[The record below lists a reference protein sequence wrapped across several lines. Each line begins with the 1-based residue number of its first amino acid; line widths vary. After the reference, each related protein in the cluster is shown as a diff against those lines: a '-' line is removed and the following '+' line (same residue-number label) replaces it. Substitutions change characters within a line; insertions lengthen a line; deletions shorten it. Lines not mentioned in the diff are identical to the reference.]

1 MPLQKLQFNPGIN
14 KEITNYSN
22 EQGWYA
28 GDKIRFKKGFPEQ
41 IGGWTRVSDTQVI
54 GTPRTLINW
63 IALNGDNLVG
73 VGTNIKYYVLDG
85 QTFVDKT
92 PAIETVS
99 TLGTDP
105 FTTTSGSTTVTV
117 TDTTPHNAVDGTYV
131 TIQGATDT
139 NGIPAAELNKEHRLT
154 YVSSTTYTIEV
165 DTAATSP
172 GSGGGSSV
180 EAEYQISP
188 GAEVFSFT
196 AGWSSGTWPTSTTVA
211 LTNPFDTTATNS
223 TITVNHTG
231 HGLSTGDY
239 VRFTSIGTP
248 FAISGD
254 GRTAIDCDEVML
266 KAFQIT
272 KVNNDSY
279 TISLVIG
286 GKTYT
291 ADSTATGVGGAVS
304 LTTIGTTTSVWGTTG
319 VADLEDQIR
328 LWVHDNYGE
337 DVITNL
343 YQGDIYY
350 LDKNGSA
357 TFKGSAP
364 YTSSS
369 DITYRMRSIKGIV
382 DATPSSPSKPDSSY
396 IPTKVTYSLVSDQA
410 RHVICFGADNQG
422 GSGAV
427 SPVGDFDPLLVRW
440 SNSED
445 YQEWQPKATNSAGDF
460 RLEQGSQIISAVK
473 TRQEILIFTD
483 TAVYTMQY
491 VGLPYVFTFN
501 LLANHIS
508 LISPN
513 AVSVANN
520 IVFWMGKDKFYVYDG
535 QVRALPSTLRTFVYN
550 NINTEQEFQVISG
563 TNEAFNE
570 IWWFYP
576 TGTDSQMNNYV
587 IYNYLENIWYYGS
600 LSRSAWLDSGLRPS
614 PIAFDYNRRAL
625 NHEIGVDDAS
635 GTSSV
640 AINSYIESADFDIG
654 DGHQFSYVWRMIPD
668 LTFTGSTSIDPDV
681 TLTLTP
687 RNYTGGSYTSETGK
701 TVQASALSPQELY
714 TNQVDIRVRGRQLK
728 FKIDGSTAIGTK
740 WQLGT
745 PRIDIKPDGR
755 R

>member
-73 VGTNIKYYVLDG
+73 VGTNIKYYVLNG
-85 QTFVDKT
+85 QQFSDKT
-92 PAIETVS
+92 PVRELQS
-99 TLGTDP
+99 LGADP
-105 FTTTSGSTTVTV
+105 FTSASSSTTVTV
-117 TDTTPHNAVDGTYV
+117 TDTAHNADDGAYV
-131 TIQGATDT
+131 TFTGATT
-139 NGIPAAELNKEHRLT
+139 FNGIPAAEINKEHRLT
-154 YVSSTTYTIEV
+154 YVNANSYTITV
-165 DTAATSP
+165 DSAAS
-172 GSGGGSSV
+172 GAGAGGGSSAK
-180 EAEYQISP
+180 AEYQIPP
-188 GAEVFSFT
+188 GAEVFTTTS
-196 AGWSSGTWPTSTTVA
+196 GWSSGTWPTSTTVS
-211 LTNPFDTTATNS
+211 LTNPFDTTSSNS
-223 TITVNHTG
+223 TINVNHTG
-231 HGLSTGDY
+231 HGLSTDDY

-266 KAFQIT
+266 KAFKIT
-272 KVNNDSY
+272 KINNDKYS
-279 TISLVIG
+279 ISLVIG
-286 GKTYT
+286 DKTYT

-319 VADLEDQIR
+319 VSNLEDQIR

-337 DVITNL
+337 DIIVNL

-350 LDKNGSA
+350 LDKDGSSA
-357 TFKGSAP
+357 FKTGAP

-369 DITYRMRSIKGIV
+369 DITYRMRSIFDI
-382 DATPSSPSKPDSSY
+382 ATAAGAANTAY
-396 IPTKVTYSLVSDQA
+396 IPTQVTYSMVSQQA
-410 RHVICFGADNQG
+410 RHVICFGADNQNG
-422 GSGAV
+422 TGA
-427 SPVGDFDPLLVRW
+427 FDPLLVRW
-440 SNSED
+440 SSSED
-445 YQEWQPKATNSAGDF
+445 YQDWRPLSTNSAGDF
-460 RLEQGSQIISAVK
+460 RLEQGSQIVSAVK

-483 TAVYTMQY
+483 TAIYTMQY
-491 VGLPYVFTFN
+491 VGVPYVFTFS

-513 AVSVANN
+513 AVAVANN
-520 IVFWMGKDKFYVYDG
+520 IVFWMGRDKFYVYDG
-535 QVRALPSTLRTFVYN
+535 QVRALPSTLRTFVYD
-550 NINTEQEFQVISG
+550 NINVEQEFQVVSG

-576 TGTDSQMNNYV
+576 TGTDTQMNNYV
-587 IYNYLENIWYYGS
+587 VFNYLENTWYYGT

-625 NHEIGVDDAS
+625 NHEVGVDDAS

-640 AINSYIESADFDIG
+640 AIDSYIESADFDIG

-668 LTFTGSTSIDPDV
+668 LTFIGSTSIDPDV

-714 TNQVDIRVRGRQLK
+714 TNQIDIRIRGRQLK
-728 FKIDGSTAIGTK
+728 LRIDGSTLVGTK

>member
-85 QTFVDKT
+85 QTFSDKT
-92 PAIETVS
+92 PARETLS

-105 FTTTSGSTTVTV
+105 FATTSGSTTVTV
-117 TDTTPHNAVDGTYV
+117 TDTGHNADDGTYV
-131 TIQGATDT
+131 TFKDATTT
-139 NGIPAAELNKEHRLT
+139 NGIDATKLNRTEGYRLT
-154 YVSSTTYTIEV
+154 YIDADSYTITV
-165 DTAATSP
+165 DTAATST
-172 GSGGGSSV
+172 GSGGGTSAK
-180 EAEYQISP
+180 AEYQISP
-188 GAEVFSFT
+188 GAEVFTFT
-196 AGWSSGTWPTSTTVA
+196 AGWGSGTWPTSTTVS
-211 LTNPFDTTATNS
+211 LTNPFDTTSSSS
-223 TITVNHTG
+223 TITVNHTA
-231 HGLSTGDY
+231 HGLSTNDY

-266 KAFQIT
+266 KAFKIT
-272 KVNNDSY
+272 VTGVDAY

-286 GKTYT
+286 DKTYT

-319 VADLEDQIR
+319 VANLEDQIR

-337 DVITNL
+337 DIITNL

-350 LDKNGSA
+350 LDKNGSSA
-357 TFKGSAP
+357 FKTGAP

-369 DITYRMRSIKGIV
+369 DITYRMRSILGI
-382 DATPSSPSKPDSSY
+382 ATEAGGSNLTY
-396 IPTKVTYSLVSDQA
+396 IPTQVTYSLVSDQA
-410 RHVICFGADNQG
+410 RHVICFGADKQNG
-422 GSGAV
+422 TGA
-427 SPVGDFDPLLVRW
+427 FDPLLVRW
-440 SNSED
+440 ASSED
-445 YQEWQPKATNSAGDF
+445 YQDWRPLSTNSAGDF

-491 VGLPYVFTFN
+491 VGVPYVFSFN

-535 QVRALPSTLRTFVYN
+535 QVRALPSTLRTFVYD

-576 TGTDSQMNNYV
+576 TGTSTQMDNYV

-625 NHEIGVDDAS
+625 NHEVGVDDAS

-640 AINSYIESADFDIG
+640 AIGSYIESADFDIG
-654 DGHQFSYVWRMIPD
+654 DGYQFSYVWRMIPD
-668 LTFTGSTSIDPDV
+668 LTFTGSESVNPDV

-687 RNYTGGSYTSETGK
+687 RDYTGGSYTSETGK
-701 TVQASALSPQELY
+701 SVQASALSPQELY